1 MRSRQFTPAEIAG
14 IARRAY
20 RVRSGAYVFDPP
32 QNGYDLHRLRA
43 RAVVENH
50 QTGVAASHGTAALLH
65 KFAVPQGALRAVHIS
80 GVQHDSDLS
89 SQGIGTGDES
99 AELPDDSV
107 ASGGPEPRPAATGS
121 RCQACG
127 VETSRCSTDQ
137 VSAPDPSIV
146 AATTIRGGLRN
157 GVHTHVTPLPCRQVE
172 WADGFMRTTA
182 ARTVVDC
189 SLTLPFDAAVV
200 IADQALNKGSTTLPQ
215 LESILK
221 SLGRRKGVGQA
232 RRVLAAADPGAGSP
246 GETLLR
252 IILTQAGIEVESQ
265 VELFDKLGQFL
276 GRVDLVVK
284 GFPVVIEFDGR
295 AKYQL
300 GGDIEQAH
308 WEEKCRHDDLE
319 NAGYIVRRFRWEQFS
334 RPQEILR
341 IVLEAMSIAA
351 QGS

>member
-1 MRSRQFTPAEIAG
+1 
-14 IARRAY
+14 
-20 RVRSGAYVFDPP
+20 
-32 QNGYDLHRLRA
+32 
-43 RAVVENH
+43 
-50 QTGVAASHGTAALLH
+50 
-65 KFAVPQGALRAVHIS
+65 
-80 GVQHDSDLS
+80 
-89 SQGIGTGDES
+89 
-99 AELPDDSV
+99 
-107 ASGGPEPRPAATGS
+107 
-121 RCQACG
+121 
-127 VETSRCSTDQ
+127 
-137 VSAPDPSIV
+137 
-146 AATTIRGGLRN
+146 
-157 GVHTHVTPLPCRQVE
+157 
-172 WADGFMRTTA
+172 MRTTA

-215 LESILK
+215 LEAILK